1 MHLICLRGVFT
12 RKAEGRLYA
21 ITGNSDMV
29 TQIRCQEGD
38 FALLGSDKFDE
49 LEDAAEL
56 GYEVVGKLACRFV
69 LAAPEDGEVS
79 ENLQVATSYPRAFQ
93 KFLASTGI
101 QAQISR
107 QMPGKVESAPERGFA
122 NAIFDI
128 TQTGESL
135 CANKLR
141 VIKGGEQLQLG
152 GLWLTDNKELDDL
165 DMAGYLASLQT
176 IMQRKQALVD
186 GKLPTTYTEQ
196 LLDDVNERVKKL
208 SSESGELVR
217 EMCRPDFGRQR
228 FIGEASDLV
237 YAVEVACAAQ
247 GISFIQV
254 LNELANRNN
263 Q

>member
-1 MHLICLRGVFT
+1 
-12 RKAEGRLYA
+12 
-21 ITGNSDMV
+21 MV
-29 TQIRCQEGD
+29 TQIRCREGD
-38 FALLGSDKFDE
+38 FALLGSDKYDE
-49 LEDAAEL
+49 LEDTKGL

-93 KFLASTGI
+93 KFLASTDI

-107 QMPGKVESAPERGFA
+107 QMPGKVESAPARGFA

-135 CANKLR
+135 AANKLR

-152 GLWLTDNKELDDL
+152 GLWLADKNESEKLDIT
-165 DMAGYLASLQT
+165 GYLASLQT
-176 IMQRKQALVD
+176 ILRRSQDLSAGR
-186 GKLPTTYTEQ
+186 PPETYTER
-196 LLDDVNERVKKL
+196 LLYDVNEQVKKL

-247 GISFIQV
+247 GISFVNV

-263 Q
+263 SNAI